1 MCEKY
6 TKQTPSP
13 VVECPVPSSN
23 FEECVVIDLKQFEQN
38 VNQSFSYE
46 DENTVI
52 SQKLTLNP
60 PEGDT

>member
-13 VVECPVPSSN
+13 VVKCPVPSNN
-23 FEECVVIDLKQFEQN
+23 FEECVVIDLKHFEQN

-52 SQKLTLNP
+52 CQKPTFKL